1 MPINVALFGA
11 AGRMGR
17 AILIEAQT
25 ADDIKI
31 VHAYERSG
39 HPLID
44 QRIDGVHIE
53 ATPKEIGKDTQVI
66 VDFST
71 AEAALRHVQMAASAR
86 VPCVVGVTGIAKQG
100 HAELQQHAKAIPILW
115 APNMSPGMT
124 MLFELAPL
132 LAKALPDYDRH
143 IIETHHTQKKDAPSG
158 SALMLQSALSET
170 GETPITSLR
179 LGDIAGEH
187 RLILAGPGESVE
199 IAHHAQSR
207 RAFALGTLRAIRW
220 IISKEP
226 GLYGMNNVLAP

>member
-1 MPINVALFGA
+1 MPISIALFGA

-17 AILIEAQT
+17 VILCEAQEV
-25 ADDIKI
+25 DDIK
-31 VHAYERSG
+31 VAHAYEKTG
-39 HPLID
+39 HPLIG
-44 QRIDGVHIE
+44 QRIEGLRIE

-71 AEAALRHVQMAASAR
+71 AEAALRHVQMAADAR
-86 VPCVVGVTGIAKQG
+86 VPCVAGVTGISEQG
-100 HAELQQHAKAIPILW
+100 HSELKRHAKIIPILW

-124 MLFELAPL
+124 MLFKLAPL
-132 LAKALPDYDRH
+132 LAKSLPDYDRH

-187 RLILAGPGESVE
+187 RLILAGPGERIE
-199 IAHHAQSR
+199 LIHHAQSR
-207 RAFALGTLRAIRW
+207 RAFALGTLRAVRW
-220 IISKEP
+220 IVSKEA
-226 GLYGMNNVLAP
+226 GLYSMDDVLAP

>member
-17 AILIEAQT
+17 AILAEVQT

-31 VHAYERSG
+31 AHAYEKAG
-39 HPLID
+39 HALIGE
-44 QRIDGVHIE
+44 RIEGLRIE
-53 ATPKEIGKDTQVI
+53 ATSKQIAKDSQVI

-71 AEAALRHVQMAASAR
+71 AEAALKHVHMAADAR
-86 VPCVVGVTGIAKQG
+86 VPCVVGVTGISEQG
-100 HAELQQHAKAIPILW
+100 HSELKRHAETIPILW

-124 MLFELAPL
+124 MLFKLAPV

-158 SALMLQSALSET
+158 SALMLQSALSEI

-187 RLILAGPGESVE
+187 RLILAGPGERIE
-199 IAHHAQSR
+199 LIHHAQSR
-207 RAFALGTLRAIRW
+207 RAFALGTLRAVRW
-220 IISKEP
+220 IISQKP
-226 GLYGMNNVLAP
+226 GLYGMNDVLAP